1 MTEVKALLYLF
12 LRRFVVGPLVML
24 IFRPWVKGLDNVPTK
39 GPALLVSNHLAFSD
53 PIFLP
58 VAVPRQIV
66 FPAKA
71 EYFTAPGLKGRL
83 MAAFFRSIGQI
94 PIDRSGGR
102 ASLAALETGL
112 DILRDGELFGI
123 YPEGTRS
130 PDGRLYKGKTGV
142 ARLAIVA
149 GVPVIPVAMIDT
161 GKLHPPGTL
170 MPKWLVRE
178 PGRRLPR
185 ILRPGVVIGEPLD
198 FSRYE
203 GMEKDRFVL
212 RSVTDEIMY
221 ALMELSGQEYV
232 DMYADKAKDLIKA
245 GKAPE
250 HHVQPRNDP
259 DTKAS

>member
-1 MTEVKALLYLF
+1 MLYMF
-12 LRRFVVGPLVML
+12 IRRFLVAPLARL
-24 IFRPWVKGLDNVPTK
+24 LFRPKVTGLDNIPET

-53 PIFLP
+53 SIFLP

-66 FPAKA
+66 FPAKS
-71 EYFTAPGLKGRL
+71 EYFTGPGLKGKL
-83 MAAFFRSIGQI
+83 VATFFRSIGQI

-102 ASLAALETGL
+102 ASLAALNTGL
-112 DILRDGELFGI
+112 EILGKGELFGI

-142 ARLAIVA
+142 ARMAIVA

-161 GKLHPPGTL
+161 EKVNPPGTM
-170 MPKWLVRE
+170 MPKWFVKE
-178 PGRRLPR
+178 PGRRFPR
-185 ILRPGVVIGEPLD
+185 LVRPGVAIGKPLD

-203 GMEKDRFVL
+203 GMERDRFVL

-221 ALMELSGQEYV
+221 AMMELSGQEYV
-232 DMYADKAKDLIKA
+232 DMYAEKAKELLKA
-245 GKAPE
+245 GEKIDD
-250 HHVQPRNDP
+250 HLKPRLD

>member
-1 MTEVKALLYLF
+1 VKGVLYLF
-12 LRRFVVGPLVML
+12 LRRVLVGPLVKL
-24 IFRPWVKGLDNVPTK
+24 FFRPKVTGLDNIPTE
-39 GPALLVSNHLAFSD
+39 GPALLVSNHLAFCDS
-53 PIFLP
+53 IFLP

-66 FPAKA
+66 FPAKS
-71 EYFTAPGLKGRL
+71 EYFTGKGLKGWVV
-83 MAAFFRSIGQI
+83 ATFFRSVGQI

-102 ASLAALETGL
+102 ASLAALNTGL
-112 DILRDGELFGI
+112 EILSSGGLFGI

-142 ARLAIVA
+142 ARMAIVA

-161 GKLHPPGTL
+161 EKLQPPGTL
-170 MPKWLVRE
+170 RPRVFARV
-178 PGRRLPR
+178 PGRLLPKL
-185 ILRPGVVIGEPLD
+185 LRPGVAIGEPLD

-232 DMYADKAKDLIKA
+232 DMYAEKAKELIKA
-245 GKAPE
+245 GENVDDHLK
-250 HHVQPRNDP
+250 PRLD

>member
-1 MTEVKALLYLF
+1 MLYLF
-12 LRRFVVGPLVML
+12 LRRFLVGPITKLL
-24 IFRPWVKGLDNVPTK
+24 FRPRVSGLENVPAT
-39 GPALLVSNHLAFSD
+39 GPALLVSNHLAFADSV
-53 PIFLP
+53 FLP

-66 FPAKA
+66 FPAKS
-71 EYFTAPGLKGRL
+71 EYFTGPGLKGRL
-83 MAAFFRSIGQI
+83 VATFFRSVGQI

-102 ASLAALETGL
+102 ASLTALNTGL
-112 DILRDGELFGI
+112 EILAKGELFGI

-142 ARLAIVA
+142 ARMAIVA

-161 GKLHPPGTL
+161 EKLNPPGTVW
-170 MPKWLVRE
+170 PQWLVRE
-178 PGRRLPR
+178 PGRLLPR
-185 ILRPGVVIGEPLD
+185 LIRPGVAIGKPLD

-203 GMEKDRFVL
+203 GMERDRFVL

-232 DMYADKAKDLIKA
+232 DMYAEKAKELLKA
-245 GKAPE
+245 GE
-250 HHVQPRNDP
+250 IVENHVKPRID

>member
-1 MTEVKALLYLF
+1 VTEVKALLYLF
-12 LRRFVVGPLVML
+12 LRRFFVGPIVKLL
-24 IFRPWVKGLDNVPTK
+24 FRPKVQGLENIPVS
-39 GPALLVSNHLAFSD
+39 GPALLVSNHLAFCDS
-53 PIFLP
+53 IFLP

-66 FPAKA
+66 FPAKS

-83 MAAFFRSIGQI
+83 VATFFRSVGQI

-102 ASLAALETGL
+102 ASLAALNTGL
-112 DILRDGELFGI
+112 EILEKGELFGI

-142 ARLAIVA
+142 GRMAIVA

-161 GKLHPPGTL
+161 EKLQPPGTVW
-170 MPKWLVRE
+170 PQWLVRE

-185 ILRPGVVIGEPLD
+185 LIHPRVAFGKPLD

-203 GMEKDRFVL
+203 GMERDRFVL

-232 DMYADKAKDLIKA
+232 DMYAEKAKELIKA
-245 GKAPE
+245 GEKVDD
-250 HHVQPRNDP
+250 HIKPRLG

>member
-1 MTEVKALLYLF
+1 MKALLYLF
-12 LRRFVVGPLVML
+12 LRRFFVGPIAKLL
-24 IFRPWVKGLDNVPTK
+24 FRPRVEGLDNIPST
-39 GPALLVSNHLAFSD
+39 GPALLVSNHLAFTDSV
-53 PIFLP
+53 FLP
-58 VAVPRQIV
+58 VAVPRQII
-66 FPAKA
+66 FPAKS
-71 EYFTAPGLKGRL
+71 EYFTAPGLKGRV
-83 MAAFFRSIGQI
+83 MATFFRSIGQI

-102 ASLAALETGL
+102 ASLAALNTGL
-112 DILRDGELFGI
+112 EILAKGELFGI

-142 ARLAIVA
+142 ARMAIVA

-161 GKLHPPGTL
+161 EKLNPPGTVW
-170 MPKWLVRE
+170 PKFLYRE

-185 ILRPGVVIGEPLD
+185 LIRPGVSIGEPLD

-203 GMEKDRFVL
+203 GMERDRFVL

-232 DMYADKAKDLIKA
+232 DMYAEKAKELIKA
-245 GKAPE
+245 GESVDDHIK
-250 HHVQPRNDP
+250 PRLG

>member
-1 MTEVKALLYLF
+1 MLYLF
-12 LRRFVVGPLVML
+12 LRRYFVAPLVNL
-24 IFRPWVKGLDNVPTK
+24 IFRPKVTGLDNIPTD
-39 GPALLVSNHLAFSD
+39 GPALLVSNHLASLD
-53 PIFLP
+53 ALFLP

-66 FPAKA
+66 FPAKS

-83 MAAFFRSIGQI
+83 QATFFRSMGQI

-102 ASLAALETGL
+102 ASMAALNTGL
-112 DILRDGELFGI
+112 ERLRKGELFGI

-142 ARLAIVA
+142 ARMAIVA

-161 GKLHPPGTL
+161 EKVQPVGTMLPKLFH
-170 MPKWLVRE
+170 RE
-178 PGRRLPR
+178 KGRLFPR
-185 ILRPGVVIGEPLD
+185 TVRPGVAFGKPLD

-232 DMYADKAKDLIKA
+232 DMYAERAKQLLRA
-245 GKAPE
+245 GESIDE
-250 HHVQPRNDP
+250 HIRLG

>member
-1 MTEVKALLYLF
+1 VTEVKALLYLF
-12 LRRFVVGPLVML
+12 LRRFLVGPIAKLF
-24 IFRPWVKGLDNVPTK
+24 FRPKVTGLDNVPAT
-39 GPALLVSNHLAFSD
+39 GPALLVSNHLAFCDSV
-53 PIFLP
+53 FLP

-66 FPAKA
+66 FPAKS

-83 MAAFFRSIGQI
+83 MATFFRSVGQI

-102 ASLAALETGL
+102 ASLTALNTGL
-112 DILRDGELFGI
+112 EILRKGELFGI

-142 ARLAIVA
+142 ARMAIAA

-161 GKLHPPGTL
+161 EKLNPPGTIW
-170 MPKWLVRE
+170 PQWLVRE

-185 ILRPGVVIGEPLD
+185 LIRPGVVIGKPLD

-203 GMEKDRFVL
+203 GMERDRFVL

-232 DMYADKAKDLIKA
+232 DMYAEKAKELLKA
-245 GKAPE
+245 GESIDDHIK
-250 HHVQPRNDP
+250 PRFG